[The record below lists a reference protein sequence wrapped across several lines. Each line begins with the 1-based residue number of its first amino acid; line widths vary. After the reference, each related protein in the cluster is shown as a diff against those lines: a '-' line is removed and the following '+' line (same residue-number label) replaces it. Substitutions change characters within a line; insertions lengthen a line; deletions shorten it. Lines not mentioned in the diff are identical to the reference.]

1 MLSTKTLVFSSSRA
15 SEQKHGLSSGAT
27 LWSNFTLHQI
37 VFGGEKRKKE
47 KKKQCFFKNFSL
59 LDILFWC
66 DNTCPYEC
74 VSGQQVSSLQP
85 SQLGLSLST
94 TDYSGTFVS
103 GRQVCWTAAMLL
115 LSEQCCHFSG
125 QLAVWVPVRKSSL
138 DFSPG
143 QAVCLSVDHS
153 LSF

>member
-1 MLSTKTLVFSSSRA
+1 MACPLVPPSGQTSHHTKLY
-15 SEQKHGLSSGAT
+15 L
-27 LWSNFTLHQI
+27 
-37 VFGGEKRKKE
+37 KKNIIFYFY
-47 KKKQCFFKNFSL
+47 FFKIFTL

-85 SQLGLSLST
+85 SQLRLSLST
-94 TDYSGTFVS
+94 TEYSGTCVS
-103 GRQVCWTAAMLL
+103 GLQVCWTAAMLL
-115 LSEQCCHFSG
+115 LTEQGCHFSG

-138 DFSPG
+138 DFSSG
-143 QAVCLSVDHS
+143 QAVCLSLDHC